1 MSYYDNKTILISGA
15 TGGIG
20 REVVKKFLSY
30 KCSIILIHK
39 HKTLSSER
47 FMDSISDK
55 PANVIEIVIDLTE
68 PTQLKEIEN
77 ILQSQHLRVNYIINC
92 VGIFVP
98 SLVTSMDVKTLK
110 KLISA
115 NLYAPINLVNVA
127 LPFLEM
133 NNTSRIINVSS
144 VAAKTTNVG
153 QGAYAI
159 SKSGLNIYTK
169 CLAQELS
176 RFKVPVNSISPGFVK
191 TTMSEKYEDKF
202 MKQIPLKR
210 FATPLEIAS
219 LIFYLTSDKSSYIT
233 GENIVIDGGFSI

>member
-1 MSYYDNKTILISGA
+1 MNYYDNKTILISGA

-20 REVVKKFLSY
+20 REVVKKFLNY
-30 KCSIILIHK
+30 KCNIILIHR
-39 HKTLSSER
+39 HKTLSSKH
-47 FMDSISDK
+47 FIDSIYDK
-55 PANVIEIVIDLTE
+55 SANIIEVVIDLTK

-77 ILQSQHLRVNYIINC
+77 ILQSKHLRVNFIINC
-92 VGIFVP
+92 IGIFEP
-98 SLVTSMDVKTLK
+98 SLVTSMDLKILK

-115 NLYAPINLVNVA
+115 NLYAPINLVNIA

-144 VAAKTTNVG
+144 VAAKITNVG

-159 SKSGLNIYTK
+159 SKSALNTYTK

-191 TTMSEKYEDKF
+191 TSMSENYEDKF
-202 MKQIPLKR
+202 MKQVPLKR

-219 LIFYLTSDKSSYIT
+219 FIFYLTSDQSTYIT